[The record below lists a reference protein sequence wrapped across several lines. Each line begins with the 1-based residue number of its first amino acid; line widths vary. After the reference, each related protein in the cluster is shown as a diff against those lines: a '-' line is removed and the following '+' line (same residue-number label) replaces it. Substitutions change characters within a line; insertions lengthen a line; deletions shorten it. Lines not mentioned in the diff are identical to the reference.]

1 MVKYKF
7 RLAGLSQKKKEQIIE
22 INVEPDETV
31 ADVKKKIRKKFGIND
46 ILDLKL
52 IWEDK

>member
-7 RLAGLSQKKKEQIIE
+7 RLAGLSQNKKEKIIE
-22 INVEPDETV
+22 IDVEPEETV